1 MQDAPILNDW
11 QLEQQ
16 EWLEALEEIVE
27 AHGKEKSAELF
38 QSLRHWLARKGIA
51 NSGSAINTPYL
62 NTLSVDDQPDYPGDL
77 EIEQELENILKWNAQ
92 AIVLQAYD
100 KGTALGGHI
109 ATYAGAA
116 TFIEVLM
123 NHFLRKKSADYGG
136 DTFMIQGHASPGLYA
151 RAAMEGRLSEYE
163 IANFRQE
170 TIGGVS
176 SYPHPRRMP
185 DFWRVPTVSMGLGP
199 LMAIY
204 QARFQ
209 KYLEHRGLKPKNGGK
224 IWHIIGDGE
233 IDEPEILGSINVA
246 SGQDLDNLVFII
258 NCNLQR
264 LDGPVRG
271 NGKIIQELERSF
283 LGSGWNT
290 LKLIWGSE
298 WDELFAKDSE
308 GVLLKRLEEM
318 VDGNFQELNTLQN
331 GADIRKKLANGDKK
345 IEALLADY
353 SDEQI
358 KNLRRGGHDREKLYA
373 AFQNALHADKPTVIL
388 VKTIKGYGMGKSAEG
403 LNTAHQV
410 KNLQEDDRITTKNGY
425 NIPISDEDAL
435 AAKFYFPDADSK
447 VMQYLHEKRKALG
460 GYIPERLDDYPAIEA
475 PDNETLQ
482 PLFEG
487 SESSGGKDFSTT
499 AAVVRLLTQLLR
511 KSSIKQYIVPI
522 VPDEAQTFGME
533 SIFNSAKIYNAKG
546 QLYEPLEIGISVI
559 KYKESKTGQVLQEGI
574 NEAGATASFIAAGTA
589 YSTHGIPTIP
599 FYIYYSMFGFQRV
612 QDLIWAG
619 ADMLAKGFLL
629 GGTAGRTTL
638 NGEGLQHQ
646 DGHSHLMALTVPSIL
661 SYDPAFAY
669 ELAII
674 VQDGIRRMY
683 VENEKIFYYITVYN
697 ENYFMPTMPEGVEEG
712 ILKGIYKYKASET
725 KVSKGKK
732 VHLLGSGSGIVQT
745 LQAAEILEEMGIST
759 DIWSVT
765 SWNELYKEATA
776 CDRWNMLHPDAKEE
790 KTPYIQQVMKG
801 EEGVFVSNSDWMKLT
816 SGALY
821 PWMPDGFV
829 ALGTDGFGLSD
840 SRENL
845 RDYFEVSGKYI
856 AYAALRTLQKKK
868 KVTKK
873 DLLAFMEQHGI
884 ESDKIDPMSV

>member
-1 MQDAPILNDW
+1 MQDVSMATDW

-27 AHGKEKSAELF
+27 VQGKEKSEELF
-38 QSLRHWLARKGIA
+38 QSLRHWLAKKGVANNGIA
-51 NSGSAINTPYL
+51 LNTPYL
-62 NTLSVDDQPDYPGDL
+62 NTLSPDDAPSYPGDL
-77 EIEQELENILKWNAQ
+77 KLEKELENILKWNAQ
-92 AIVLQAYD
+92 AMVLQAYD
-100 KGTALGGHI
+100 KGSGLGGHI
-109 ATYAGAA
+109 ATYAGVA
-116 TFIEVLM
+116 TVIEVLL
-123 NHFLRKKSADYGG
+123 NHFLHKKTEDYGG

-151 RAAMEGRLSEYE
+151 RAVLEGRLDKEA

-170 TIGGVS
+170 TINGVS

-246 SGQDLDNLVFII
+246 SRQNLDNLVFIV

-290 LKLIWGSE
+290 LKLVWGEE
-298 WDELFAKDSE
+298 WDTLFAKDEE
-308 GVLLKRLEEM
+308 GILVKRLTEM
-318 VDGNFQELNTLQN
+318 VDGNFQELNTLHN
-331 GADIRKKLANGDKK
+331 GADIRKKIVNGDAKL
-345 IEALLADY
+345 EALLAAY
-353 SDEQI
+353 SDDEI
-358 KNLRRGGHDREKLYA
+358 KNLRRGGHDRKKLYA
-373 AFQNALHADKPTVIL
+373 AFQNAIQSDKPTVIL

-410 KNLQEDDRITTKNGY
+410 KNLQQNDRISTKNHY
-425 NIPISDEDAL
+425 QIPISDEAAL
-435 AAKFYFPDADSK
+435 KAEFYFPEADSE
-447 VMQYLHEKRKALG
+447 VMQYMHQQRKALG
-460 GYIPERLDDYPAIEA
+460 GYIPSRNSDFTPIEA
-475 PDNETLQ
+475 PSNEVLQ
-482 PLFEG
+482 PLFDG
-487 SESSGGKDFSTT
+487 SKGSGGKDFSTT
-499 AAVVRLLTQLLR
+499 GAVVRLLNQLLR
-511 KSSIKQYIVPI
+511 KSSIKKYIVPI

-533 SIFNSAKIYNAKG
+533 SIFNSVKIFNAKG
-546 QLYEPLEIGISVI
+546 QLYEPMEIGISVI
-559 KYKESKTGQVLQEGI
+559 KYKESTKGQVLQEGI

-683 VENEKIFYYITVYN
+683 VEKEDIFYYITVYN
-697 ENYFMPTMPEGVEEG
+697 ENYQMPSMPEGVEEG
-712 ILKGIYKYKASET
+712 ILKGTYKYK
-725 KVSKGKK
+725 
-732 VHLLGSGSGIVQT
+732 
-745 LQAAEILEEMGIST
+745 
-759 DIWSVT
+759 
-765 SWNELYKEATA
+765 
-776 CDRWNMLHPDAKEE
+776 
-790 KTPYIQQVMKG
+790 
-801 EEGVFVSNSDWMKLT
+801 
-816 SGALY
+816 
-821 PWMPDGFV
+821 
-829 ALGTDGFGLSD
+829 
-840 SRENL
+840 
-845 RDYFEVSGKYI
+845 
-856 AYAALRTLQKKK
+856 
-868 KVTKK
+868 
-873 DLLAFMEQHGI
+873 
-884 ESDKIDPMSV
+884 

>member
-1 MQDAPILNDW
+1 MQDVPILNDW
-11 QLEQQ
+11 QLEQK

-38 QSLRHWLARKGIA
+38 QSLRHWLAQKGVA
-51 NSGSAINTPYL
+51 NSGAAINTPYS
-62 NTLSVDDQPDYPGDL
+62 NTLPTDDQPTYPGDL
-77 EIEQELENILKWNAQ
+77 ALEQELENIIKWNAQ
-92 AIVLQAYD
+92 AMVLQGYD
-100 KGTALGGHI
+100 KGTGLGGHI

-116 TFIEVLM
+116 TFIEVLL
-123 NHFLRKKSADYGG
+123 NHFLHKKTDDYGG
-136 DTFMIQGHASPGLYA
+136 DTFMIQGHSSPGLYA
-151 RAAMEGRLSEYE
+151 RAVMEGRLSKES

-199 LMAIY
+199 LIAIY

-209 KYLEHRGLKPKNGGK
+209 KYLEHRGLKPNNGGK

-246 SGQDLDNLVFII
+246 SRQNLDNLVFIV

-290 LKLIWGSE
+290 IKLIWGSE
-298 WDELFAKDSE
+298 WDQLFAKDEE
-308 GVLLKRLEEM
+308 GILLKRLTSM
-318 VDGNFQELNTLQN
+318 VDGDFQHLNTLQD
-331 GADIRKKLANGDKK
+331 GALIRQKLVNGDPKL
-345 IEALLADY
+345 EALFADLT
-353 SDEQI
+353 DAEV
-358 KNLRRGGHDREKLYA
+358 KNLKRGGHDREKLFT
-373 AFQNALHADKPTVIL
+373 AFSNAVKSDKPTAIL

-410 KNLQEDDRITTKNGY
+410 KNLQQDDRVFTKNRY
-425 NIPISDEDAL
+425 NIPITDEEAL
-435 AAKFYFPDADSK
+435 AAKFYFPEEGSD
-447 VMQYLHEKRKALG
+447 VMKYMHEKRQALG
-460 GYIPERLDDYPAIEA
+460 GYIPARSDKYTPIET
-475 PDNETLQ
+475 PGNEVFQ
-482 PLFEG
+482 PLFDG
-487 SESSGGKDFSTT
+487 SSASGGKDFSTT
-499 AAVVRLLTQLLR
+499 AGAVRVINQLIR
-511 KSSIKQYIVPI
+511 KSSIKKYIVPI

-533 SIFNSAKIYNAKG
+533 SIFNSAKIFNAKG
-546 QLYEPLEIGISVI
+546 QMYEPMEIGISVI
-559 KYKESKTGQVLQEGI
+559 KYKESKKGQVLQEGI

-619 ADMLAKGFLL
+619 ADMLTKGFLL

-661 SYDPAFAY
+661 SFDPAFAY
-669 ELAII
+669 ELAVI

-683 VENEKIFYYITVYN
+683 VENENMMYYITVYN
-697 ENYFMPTMPEGVEEG
+697 ENYHMPEMPKGVEAG
-712 ILKGIYKYKASET
+712 ILKGMYKYKTSST
-725 KVSKGKK
+725 KFTKGKK
-732 VHLLGSGSGIVQT
+732 VQLLGSGSGMVQT
-745 LQAAEILEEMGIST
+745 LQAAEILEEMGIAT
-759 DIWSVT
+759 DIWSAT
-765 SWNELYKEATA
+765 SWNEVYRDAMA
-776 CDRWNMLHPDAKEE
+776 CDRWNLLHPDAKEE
-790 KTPYIQQVMKG
+790 KVPYIQELLKG
-801 EEGVFVSNSDWMKLT
+801 EEGVFVSSSDWMKLT

-821 PWMPDGFV
+821 PWMPEGFV

-845 RDYFEVSGKYI
+845 RNYFEVSGKYI
-856 AYAALRTLQKKK
+856 AYTALRSLQKKRKVSK
-868 KVTKK
+868 KEV
-873 DLLAFMEQHGI
+873 LNFMEKHGI
-884 ESDKIDPMSV
+884 DSDKLDPMSV

>member
-1 MQDAPILNDW
+1 
-11 QLEQQ
+11 
-16 EWLEALEEIVE
+16 
-27 AHGKEKSAELF
+27 
-38 QSLRHWLARKGIA
+38 
-51 NSGSAINTPYL
+51 
-62 NTLSVDDQPDYPGDL
+62 
-77 EIEQELENILKWNAQ
+77 
-92 AIVLQAYD
+92 
-100 KGTALGGHI
+100 
-109 ATYAGAA
+109 
-116 TFIEVLM
+116 
-123 NHFLRKKSADYGG
+123 DYGG
-136 DTFMIQGHASPGLYA
+136 DTFMFQGHASPGLYA
-151 RAAMEGRLSEYE
+151 RAVMEGRMDVQT
-163 IANFRQE
+163 IADFRQE

-185 DFWRVPTVSMGLGP
+185 DFWTSPTVSMGLGP
-199 LMAIY
+199 LIAIY

-209 KYLEHRGLKPKNGGK
+209 KYLEHRGLKPNNGGK

-246 SGQDLDNLVFII
+246 SRQNLDNLIFVV

-271 NGKIIQELERSF
+271 NGKIIEELERSF

-290 LKLIWGSE
+290 LKVIWGSE
-298 WDELFAKDSE
+298 WDALFAKDEE
-308 GVLLKRLEEM
+308 GILLKRLTEM
-318 VDGNFQELNTLQN
+318 VDGNFQELNTLQD
-331 GADIRKKLANGDKK
+331 GALIRKKLVNGDKK
-345 IEALLADY
+345 LEAFLADY
-353 SDEQI
+353 SDEEL
-358 KNLRRGGHDREKLYA
+358 KGLKRGGHDREKLYT
-373 AFQNALHADKPTVIL
+373 AFKNASDSDKPTVIL
-388 VKTIKGYGMGKSAEG
+388 VKTVKGFGMGKSAEG

-410 KNLQEDDRITTKNGY
+410 KNLQQDDRIFTKNRY
-425 NIPISDEDAL
+425 NIPISDEEAL
-435 AAKFYFPDADSK
+435 AAKFYFPGEESE
-447 VMQYLHEKRKALG
+447 VMKYMHKKRKALG
-460 GYIPERLDDYPAIEA
+460 GYMPTRSEKYTPIEA
-475 PDNETLQ
+475 PKNEVLQ
-482 PLFEG
+482 PLFDG
-487 SESSGGKDFSTT
+487 SEASGGKDFSTT

-511 KSSIKQYIVPI
+511 KSSLKKYVVPI

-533 SIFNSAKIYNAKG
+533 SIFNSAKIFNAKG
-546 QLYEPLEIGISVI
+546 QLYEPMEIGISVI
-559 KYKESKTGQVLQEGI
+559 KYKESKKGQVLQEGI

-619 ADMLAKGFLL
+619 ADMLTKGFLL

-646 DGHSHLMALTVPSIL
+646 DGHSHLMALTVPSIM

-674 VQDGIRRMY
+674 VQEGIRRMY
-683 VENEKIFYYITVYN
+683 VENEKMFYYITVYN
-697 ENYFMPTMPEGVEEG
+697 ENYHMPSMPEGVEEG
-712 ILKGIYKYKASET
+712 ILKGIYKYKTSET
-725 KVSKGKK
+725 KVRKGKK
-732 VHLLGSGSGIVQT
+732 VQLLGSGSGIVQT
-745 LQAAEILEEMGIST
+745 LQAAEILEEMGIAT

-765 SWNELYKEATA
+765 SWNEVYRDAMA
-776 CDRWNMLHPDAKEE
+776 CDRWNLLHPDAKEE
-790 KTPYIQQVMKG
+790 KTPYIQEVLEG

-821 PWMPDGFV
+821 PWMPEGFV

-856 AYAALRTLQKKK
+856 AYTALRSLQKKR

-873 DLLAFMEQHGI
+873 DLKAFMEKHGI
-884 ESDKIDPMSV
+884 ESDKLDPMSV